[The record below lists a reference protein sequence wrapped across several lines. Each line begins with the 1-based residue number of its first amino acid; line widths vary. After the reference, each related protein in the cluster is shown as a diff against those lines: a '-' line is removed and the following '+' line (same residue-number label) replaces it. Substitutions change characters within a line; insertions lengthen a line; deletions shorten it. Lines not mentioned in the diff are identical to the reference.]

1 MHSIFTACLYHEF
14 TDERTKSMQGEKV
27 EGMGMGGE
35 GGEEVKGVEGRDRGV
50 KNRSLLH

>member
-14 TDERTKSMQGEKV
+14 TDGRTKSIQGEKV
-27 EGMGMGGE
+27 EGMGM